1 MSYASLEFVEELEK
15 LEPFGNG
22 NPKPLFAQKQVTFLK
37 GRLLG
42 QNQNVGKYTVADE
55 DGREFEMIY
64 FGDIQAFH
72 EYLDQKFGIQ
82 AVERLYQGRGRE
94 IVLSVA
100 YYPDINEY
108 RGNVSLQ
115 MVMKYYM

>member
-55 DGREFEMIY
+55 DGREFEISILAIFRHSMNIW
-64 FGDIQAFH
+64 IRN
-72 EYLDQKFGIQ
+72 LDPGC
-82 AVERLYQGRGRE
+82 
-94 IVLSVA
+94 
-100 YYPDINEY
+100 
-108 RGNVSLQ
+108 
-115 MVMKYYM
+115 

>member
-1 MSYASLEFVEELEK
+1 M
-15 LEPFGNG
+15 
-22 NPKPLFAQKQVTFLK
+22 
-37 GRLLG
+37 
-42 QNQNVGKYTVADE
+42 GKYTVADE
-55 DGREFEMIY
+55 DGREFEMVY